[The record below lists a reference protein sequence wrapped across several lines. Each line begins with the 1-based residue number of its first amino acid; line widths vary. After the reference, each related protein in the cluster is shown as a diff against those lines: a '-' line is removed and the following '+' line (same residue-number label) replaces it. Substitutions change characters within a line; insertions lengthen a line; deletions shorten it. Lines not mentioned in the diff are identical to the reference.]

1 MTTLT
6 FIVGVSPLVIA
17 SGAGA
22 DSRQALGT
30 AVFGGMVTATTLLVV
45 FVPVFYLIIQR
56 LSERLGSLLS
66 ENVLRHGK

>member
-56 LSERLGSLLS
+56 LSERLGSRLS
-66 ENVLRHGK
+66 ENALRHGK

>member
-66 ENVLRHGK
+66 ENALRHGK

>member
-6 FIVGVSPLVIA
+6 CIVGISPLVIA
-17 SGAGA
+17 SVAGA

-66 ENVLRHGK
+66 ENALRHGK